1 MSHSN
6 SRWQAIIK
14 IDIMIIGIMIASSIL
29 TMKAFIK
36 WGRKII
42 TIASSAKN
50 SSKIFTQFKIFGWIF
65 TLSLFGVYIGVTEHA
80 IHLLSTHEEYY
91 PEYFLPESVLQL
103 MFLIVMVIIFSCE
116 YPLIYNTINTSKQ
129 SRFSYKHQ
137 RNREVYVAKCRDLIF
152 RHLSAV
158 GWAGPIYGIQTF
170 ALLIVFITI
179 LFFADPLKT
188 LIITMGLILVMV
200 VSVIVLHELF
210 LMIRHP
216 KKCCHCKNHIKILF
230 WVAVLLMYL
239 GLASCLTSLL
249 NHYKD
254 LSPLLD
260 STKLVQYL
268 ISSACIALLGYLG
281 KKKIAEIF
289 KEKKCMDTSHS
300 LVSVDGHLIA

>member
-1 MSHSN
+1 MSQSN

-14 IDIMIIGIMIASSIL
+14 TQALILGIMIASTIL

-36 WGRKII
+36 WGRKITVSRTKYKSNI
-42 TIASSAKN
+42 Y
-50 SSKIFTQFKIFGWIF
+50 TQFKIVGWII
-65 TLSLFGVYIGVTEHA
+65 TAYMGVHIGRTVYT
-80 IHLLSTHEEYY
+80 IHLLSKHEEYY
-91 PEYFLPESVLQL
+91 PEYFLPESILQL
-103 MFLIVMVIIFSCE
+103 MFVLVIGIIFLICE
-116 YPLIYNTINTSKQ
+116 YPLIYSTINTNNSSRQ
-129 SRFSYKHQ
+129 SRFSYEHGRTHK
-137 RNREVYVAKCRDLIF
+137 VANCRDFIF

-170 ALLIVFITI
+170 PLLFVSITVH
-179 LFFADPLKT
+179 FFANPLKT
-188 LIITMGLILVMV
+188 FINTMGILLVIV
-200 VSVIVLHELF
+200 LSAIVLHELF

-239 GLASCLTSLL
+239 GLASCLLLLL

-289 KEKKCMDTSHS
+289 KENEEGDTSHS
-300 LVSVDGHLIA
+300 LAHLIV